1 MPHDPTPIEARAIAL
16 RTWLAARASE
26 FDLLPETLCPAS
38 SDASFR
44 RYYRV
49 ATRGKTPGSFIV
61 MDAPPELE
69 DSHTFVEVA
78 KRLAKAQV
86 SVPAVFATDFS
97 EGFVLLSD
105 LGSTTYL
112 DALNAQSASGLYRD
126 ALDALVRIQVL
137 PLAETLPHY
146 DRPLLERELRLFPIW
161 YLERHRDH
169 SPTSQESTVL
179 ESTFQALIERALA
192 QPRVL
197 VHRDYHSRN
206 LMVLP
211 PEEASGN
218 PGILDFQDAVFG
230 PITYDLVSLLR
241 DAYIVWEE
249 EQVLDWCV
257 RYWEAA
263 RRAKLPVASDFGEFW
278 QDFEWMGLQ
287 RHLKILGIFARL
299 HHRDGKDNYL
309 KDLPAVLRYVR
320 AVASRYREFFALARL
335 LDALESQGPQV
346 GYTF

>member
-1 MPHDPTPIEARAIAL
+1 
-16 RTWLAARASE
+16 
-26 FDLLPETLCPAS
+26 
-38 SDASFR
+38 
-44 RYYRV
+44 
-49 ATRGKTPGSFIV
+49 
-61 MDAPPELE
+61 
-69 DSHTFVEVA
+69 
-78 KRLAKAQV
+78 
-86 SVPAVFATDFS
+86 
-97 EGFVLLSD
+97 
-105 LGSTTYL
+105 
-112 DALNAQSASGLYRD
+112 
-126 ALDALVRIQVL
+126 
-137 PLAETLPHY
+137 LPHY

-335 LDALESQGPQV
+335 LDALEAQGPQV